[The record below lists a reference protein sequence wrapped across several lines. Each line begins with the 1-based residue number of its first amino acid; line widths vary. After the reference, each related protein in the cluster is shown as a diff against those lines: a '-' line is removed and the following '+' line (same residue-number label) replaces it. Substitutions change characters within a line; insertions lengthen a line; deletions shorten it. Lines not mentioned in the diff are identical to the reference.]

1 MKNILATSD
10 TPHRFAGLSPTALVV
25 AGSMLASTLWGAW
38 ATREIVALERR
49 EVVTVQ
55 LSRIMGD
62 FVEAEA
68 RSGRPA
74 EETQARVAAYLKA
87 EPADVMITGV
97 QAPDDLVGQLAPM
110 VAARLGMAHVS
121 VVVSVESAGGKLI
134 ARQEFS
140 GGRSHKL
147 EVATPV
153 VILVLSLLG
162 GRRSRGPRGMLV
174 PTDTGDIIDGSLREL
189 HERSRTSGGRVH
201 IHEVEEA
208 LRRRQRGS

>member
-1 MKNILATSD
+1 MKNILATSSA
-10 TPHRFAGLSPTALVV
+10 PLRFAGLSPTALVL

-87 EPADVMITGV
+87 VEASVRALGKDGRTVLVAEAVVSGGVPDLTEQVRADV
-97 QAPDDLVGQLAPM
+97 AR
-110 VAARLGMAHVS
+110 RLGA
-121 VVVSVESAGGKLI
+121 AG
-134 ARQEFS
+134 AA
-140 GGRSHKL
+140 SH
-147 EVATPV
+147 E
-153 VILVLSLLG
+153 
-162 GRRSRGPRGMLV
+162 PR
-174 PTDTGDIIDGSLREL
+174 
-189 HERSRTSGGRVH
+189 
-201 IHEVEEA
+201 
-208 LRRRQRGS
+208 